1 MRRFGKPSTG
11 VRSMRRI
18 PVPLTAAESS
28 ALNWLQ
34 RYAREEQ
41 LPRKFWPL
49 RKMALHIIIK
59 NLRGDDF
66 AELVK
71 LNAAT
76 NSTPT
81 P

>member
-59 NLRGDDF
+59 TLRGDDF